1 MAGTLQN
8 PNKQGQINNVG
19 ADTLKMMI
27 NDERTQKLLRK
38 C

>member
-27 NDERTQKLLRK
+27 NDEIKLK
-38 C
+38 VF